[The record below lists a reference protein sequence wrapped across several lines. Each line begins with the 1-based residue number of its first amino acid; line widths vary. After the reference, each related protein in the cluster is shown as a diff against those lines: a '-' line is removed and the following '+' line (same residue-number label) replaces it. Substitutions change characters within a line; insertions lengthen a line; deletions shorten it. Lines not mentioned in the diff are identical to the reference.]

1 MFPSLPR
8 RRFLQTIVGSSA
20 LIDQSGLP
28 FMGRL
33 PQVSAQ
39 EAQVNPASVRFSPE
53 IEPLVKLLE
62 ETPRDQ
68 LLEKVGAGIKRGD
81 LPYRDVLTALL
92 LAGIRNIQPRPVG

>member
-53 IEPLVKLLE
+53 IEPLVRF
-62 ETPRDQ
+62 T
-68 LLEKVGAGIKRGD
+68 G
-81 LPYRDVLTALL
+81 LTF
-92 LAGIRNIQPRPVG
+92 PESPVGCVGFHPKARLIPTH